1 MDDIMEFA
9 DESVIELAEMNQA
22 IEMFTESALNLIDN
36 MEQSEYVR
44 AAYFTEAAADDEDAA
59 HNKANKNILA
69 KICESIAKI
78 FSKLAALVSKGKT
91 KVKSGTQSVAMGRIA
106 KQLKD
111 FPDVKVTIQD
121 VWSFNQF
128 ADKTIDTYIKKFNKG
143 NITMFWKTVK
153 GDKAIVN
160 LTKSMNLL
168 ATQMRS
174 PSNKKFVVKGPGI
187 SGKSVAAALG
197 TAAAA
202 TGAVKGGKTY
212 KGYYNQSLANEKAI
226 NAANYNLYNKSQHG
240 LDTETI
246 SAKVYP
252 VSNEMKRRAAVNAG
266 KSTLD
271 AVKNG
276 IPTAINDVKQAPG
289 KAANAAKNAGQKAL
303 AAGKSIPGK
312 ITGAPKA
319 IANGIK
325 GAPKKITHA
334 PSTAAN
340 AFKKLEFDFTQHK
353 DQVITATV
361 ITALVTA
368 AVVFTSCPKKIGTE
382 KVSIKELYKRL
393 TSLAPEKFPSMVADT
408 AKKVNTYM
416 QKSDTLLEFSKTLD
430 GSKGA
435 VRYSQ
440 EISNLLAAYT
450 AFHQGLID
458 FYLNIITSVLKAG
471 GVTNSKKIYTA
482 ESVDDVDSEDY
493 DEYEESYDESYDDT
507 DYEESY
513 DDVDYDDS
521 DDETDYS
528 ESEDYDDNS
537 DDEDDYTESEMYTND
552 DFTDLDSF
560 IEANMS
566 DMSC

>member
-197 TAAAA
+197 AAAA
-202 TGAVKGGKTY
+202 GATAADYGKNY
-212 KGYYNQSLANEKAI
+212 KKNYNQNYAKHTMVNGDAYLDGDDYTALPYPTEIALRRQSMKGVATKPLLNTAVDIKGASGVAMSKA
-226 NAANYNLYNKSQHG
+226 
-240 LDTETI
+240 
-246 SAKVYP
+246 
-252 VSNEMKRRAAVNAG
+252 
-266 KSTLD
+266 KSTVAKIAGD
-271 AVKNG
+271 A
-276 IPTAINDVKQAPG
+276 
-289 KAANAAKNAGQKAL
+289 KAAPNKIGGAAKAGWDKA
-303 AAGKSIPGK
+303 KTIPGK
-312 ITGAPKA
+312 IPGAPKA
-319 IANGIK
+319 ALNK
-325 GAPKKITHA
+325 SK
-334 PSTAAN
+334 AA
-340 AFKKLEFDFTQHK
+340 FTKLEFDFTQHK
-353 DQVITATV
+353 DQVITAAV

-435 VRYSQ
+435 IRYSQ

-482 ESVDDVDSEDY
+482 ESVDDVDSEDH

-528 ESEDYDDNS
+528 ESEDHDDNS